1 MAKLIKANG
10 SEQEVHQ
17 ANGKTFTAEELQGY
31 VGGYIELVKIGT
43 KDMYMDENGKFK
55 QAMNI
60 NRRATDLAIMAGITD
75 GDFVVGDVVLCDPGE
90 TD

>member
-10 SEQEVHQ
+10 SEQEVHP
-17 ANGKTFTAEELQGY
+17 ANGKTFTLEELQGY
-31 VGGYIELVKIGT
+31 VGGYVELLKVGT
-43 KDMYMDENGKFK
+43 KDMYLNEEGKFK

-75 GDFVVGDVVLCDPGE
+75 GDFVVGDIVLCEPGE
-90 TD
+90 ID